1 MIKIISNCDGCEEEW
16 EEAIDWVRKGYHLA
30 TTKNYHGPGIRNH
43 FFVLIVDDKGK
54 IIVS

>member
-16 EEAIDWVRKGYHLA
+16 EEAIDWVRRGYHLA